1 MKKQLSV
8 FITLIYSFA
17 LTACYSSGGG
27 GGSVQPPKVADK
39 ATNVTNSSLTNGNSN
54 SNSHSYDANSKFFT
68 AVNAGFEKK
77 PSTEISGTI
86 LTVAQNSDFTAKK
99 PETFEDLDS
108 IMVDGVKITLFTAGD
123 KLSNVAV
130 GKLKQS
136 TENGGKLYVGSMAD
150 SYGTYGSYQDPNS
163 FKAMRYGA
171 YTLNGQTHL
180 FVQGFLTPTQSTINV
195 LGDTFYPMPKE
206 STYKYSGFALYG
218 KDNQYAQLNS
228 EVIADFSNK
237 KLKVELKEAGAATA
251 KATFGGEISG
261 NTFSGTRDGIETKGA
276 FYGSLARDVA
286 GLFNDTK
293 TGNNGV
299 FGASDKRAIST
310 SLEGF

>member
-1 MKKQLSV
+1 MNKLPL
-8 FITLIYSFA
+8 TLLTVACSFA

-27 GGSVQPPKVADK
+27 GGSVQPPKVTDK
-39 ATNVTNSSLTNGNSN
+39 APDVATPPAASNNTSSN
-54 SNSHSYDANSKFFT
+54 SGSQNGNSKFFT
-68 AVNAGFEKK
+68 TVNSAFETK

-86 LTVAQNSDFTAKK
+86 LTVAQNGDFTAKK

-299 FGASDKRAIST
+299 FGASDKRAISS
-310 SLEGF
+310 SLEAF

>member
-1 MKKQLSV
+1 M
-8 FITLIYSFA
+8 
-17 LTACYSSGGG
+17 
-27 GGSVQPPKVADK
+27 
-39 ATNVTNSSLTNGNSN
+39 TNSSLTNGNSN

-86 LTVAQNSDFTAKK
+86 LTVAQNGELTAKK
-99 PETFEDLDS
+99 PETLEDLDS
-108 IMVDGVKITLFTAGD
+108 IMVDGVKITLFSVTD

-136 TENGGKLYVGSMAD
+136 NENGGKLYVGSMAD
-150 SYGTYGSYQDPNS
+150 SYGAYGSYQDPNS

-180 FVQGFLTPTQSTINV
+180 FVQGFLTPEQGTINV
-195 LGDTFYPMPKE
+195 LGDTFYSMPKD
-206 STYKYSGFALYG
+206 STYKYTGFALYG

-251 KATFGGEISG
+251 KATFGGDITG

-299 FGASDKRAIST
+299 FGASDKRAISS
-310 SLEGF
+310 SLEAF

>member
-1 MKKQLSV
+1 MKKLPLTILTIISS
-8 FITLIYSFA
+8 LA

-39 ATNVTNSSLTNGNSN
+39 TPNVTTPPVVGSNSSSN
-54 SNSHSYDANSKFFT
+54 SSSQNANSKFFT
-68 AVNAGFEKK
+68 TVNSAFEKK

-86 LTVAQNSDFTAKK
+86 LTVAQNGNLTAKR
-99 PETFEDLDS
+99 PETLEDLDS
-108 IMVDGVKITLFTAGD
+108 IMVGGVKITLFTAGD

-136 TENGGKLYVGSMAD
+136 NENGGKLYVGSMAD
-150 SYGTYGSYQDPNS
+150 SYGAYGSYQDPNS

-171 YTLNGQTHL
+171 YILNGQTHL
-180 FVQGFLTPTQSTINV
+180 FVQGFLTPEQNTINV

-206 STYKYSGFALYG
+206 STYKYTGFALYG
-218 KDNQYAQLNS
+218 KDNQYVQLNS

-251 KATFGGEISG
+251 KATFGGDITG
-261 NTFSGTRDGIETKGA
+261 NTFSGTRDGIEAKGA

-293 TGNNGV
+293 NGNNGV
-299 FGASDKRAIST
+299 FGASDKRPISA
-310 SLEGF
+310 SLESF